1 MSDEVEGKVEKSAD
15 ELLSASDD
23 DLEPYE
29 KLKRAAYL
37 AELESGVREVSEER
51 VKRSLFMR
59 LAIIIGGSLIVVLG
73 VVLLVLPGPGLIVV
87 AFGLTLLAL
96 EVPFAARMLER
107 IKDRLPKDADGK
119 LPRSAIVMMVA
130 MVVLASG
137 LSIAWTV
144 AR

>member
-1 MSDEVEGKVEKSAD
+1 MSDEAEGRSERSVD
-15 ELLSASDD
+15 ELLAAPQDE
-23 DLEPYE
+23 LEPYE
-29 KLKRAAYL
+29 KLKLAAYL

-51 VKRSLFMR
+51 VKRSLIMR
-59 LAIIIGGSLIVVLG
+59 LAIIVGGSLIVVLG
-73 VVLLVLPGPGLIVV
+73 IVLLVLPGPGLIVV

-96 EVPFAARMLER
+96 EVPFAARMLDR

-119 LPRSAIVMMVA
+119 LPKSAIVMMVA
-130 MVVLASG
+130 MVLLASG